1 MLGVMHVLILLKKNQ
16 RLLTEVSEV
25 SGITFTTMTNLLDL
39 AAFGSAVR
47 LSNVGAHSSSSY
59 LSKPKIEEC
68 ADKCGLFAV
77 LCDILINLDDTKTTS
92 LSISKLDESDFE
104 IYMGR

>member
-1 MLGVMHVLILLKKNQ
+1 M
-16 RLLTEVSEV
+16 S
-25 SGITFTTMTNLLDL
+25 NLLDL
-39 AAFGSAVR
+39 AAFASAVK

-77 LCDILINLDDTKTTS
+77 ICDVLINIDGSKASALNV
-92 LSISKLDESDFE
+92 LKLDGNDFE
-104 IYMGR
+104 ASLGR